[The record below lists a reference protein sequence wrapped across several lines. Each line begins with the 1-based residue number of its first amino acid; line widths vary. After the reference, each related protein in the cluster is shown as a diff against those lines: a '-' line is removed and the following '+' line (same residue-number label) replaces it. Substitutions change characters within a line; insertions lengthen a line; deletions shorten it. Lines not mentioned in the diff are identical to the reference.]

1 MENFRSENEV
11 FKHTFTIAS
20 KKIKYPGG
28 EMKNLYITT
37 YKTLLPIKEDISF
50 TKKTSSTTTSGT
62 PPVFTERRLNIVKML
77 YNPKLSTDSTQSLSK
92 FQRPFFFLQK
102 WKS

>member
-1 MENFRSENEV
+1 
-11 FKHTFTIAS
+11 
-20 KKIKYPGG
+20 
-28 EMKNLYITT
+28 MKNLYVTT

-92 FQRPFFFLQK
+92 FQRPFFFFAEMEKLILK
-102 WKS
+102 FIWN